1 MRELGMVLF
10 AAFLL
15 IMVVLNISMIA
26 SLIKPGDERRQMMIW
41 KASTWTLIGTM
52 GSLMIRVVESVIK
65 VEKMSV
71 NPFITLS
78 VAAMLYFICLL
89 YYRKKYGD

>member
-1 MRELGMVLF
+1 MQAFGLVLF
-10 AAFLL
+10 GVFLL
-15 IMVVLNISMIA
+15 IMVILNISMII

-52 GSLMIRVVESVIK
+52 GSLTFSVVESIIK

-71 NPFITLS
+71 NPFVTLTS
-78 VAAMLYFICLL
+78 AAVIYFICLL

>member
-1 MRELGMVLF
+1 MLELGLVLF
-10 AAFLL
+10 GVFLL
-15 IMVVLNISMIA
+15 IMVILIISMII

-52 GSLMIRVVESVIK
+52 GSLIFSVVESVIK
-65 VEKMSV
+65 VEKISV
-71 NPFITLS
+71 NPFVTLTS
-78 VAAMLYFICLL
+78 AAVIYFICLF